1 MDTVLL
7 WNNSDYTSEYIQ
19 GAYMVRND
27 LWESFEGD
35 WENESCTR
43 EKLIGPQSAWNTG
56 SEEVNQKDMVGVC
69 EQEDKDLASSKSVS
83 RRRNERGLHCPLPG
97 PQVLRLWL
105 GPHWSPQPKEVGR
118 WGHLSTLWSPGHL
131 PRNPLPYSL
140 SLSLSLSAKHHE
152 WKAVLGALT

>member
-43 EKLIGPQSAWNTG
+43 EKLIGPQSHWNTG

-69 EQEDKDLASSKSVS
+69 EQEDKDLDSSEGVS
-83 RRRNERGLHCPLPG
+83 RRERREGFIG
-97 PQVLRLWL
+97 PFPVPRCS
-105 GPHWSPQPKEVGR
+105 GPD
-118 WGHLSTLWSPGHL
+118 
-131 PRNPLPYSL
+131 
-140 SLSLSLSAKHHE
+140 
-152 WKAVLGALT
+152 